1 MKKPNPIEV
10 MFKDKSKFN
19 VQNPVVSSL
28 ITEVVDNKKKEKK
41 ILRVLDQVPSI
52 KDLDIEKR
60 FCDSKNFNEGCN
72 NDNDDDDDDDDNI
85 GQSSGPSQYPSSLSR
100 RNEPSLSPTMPIS
113 SAAPLNAAQRFLL
126 CPQK

>member
-10 MFKDKSKFN
+10 MFKNKSKFN
-19 VQNPVVSSL
+19 VQNPVVGSL
-28 ITEVVDNKKKEKK
+28 IREVVDNKKKEKE
-41 ILRVLDQVPSI
+41 ILRVLDHVRSI
-52 KDLDIEKR
+52 KDLNIEKR

-72 NDNDDDDDDDDNI
+72 NNDDDDDDDDNI
-85 GQSSGPSQYPSSLSR
+85 GQLPGPSQYPSSSSR

-126 CPQK
+126 CRQK